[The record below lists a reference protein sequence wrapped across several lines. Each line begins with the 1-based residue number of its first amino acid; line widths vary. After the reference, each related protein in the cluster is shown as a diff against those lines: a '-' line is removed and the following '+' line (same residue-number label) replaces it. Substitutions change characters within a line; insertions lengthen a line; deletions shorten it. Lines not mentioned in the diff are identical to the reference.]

1 MPDLLHLRYTD
12 NINDKVCQMM
22 HISESVERQKFM
34 DLRTGNDRRKAN
46 PFGAHG
52 PWLATGKMGGLI
64 ITERRMTLDRRTA
77 DRQPA

>member
-1 MPDLLHLRYTD
+1 M
-12 NINDKVCQMM
+12 Q
-22 HISESVERQKFM
+22 ISESVEPQKIM
-34 DLRTGNDRRKAN
+34 DMRTGNDRRKAN

-64 ITERRMTLDRRTA
+64 VTERRKIADRRAA